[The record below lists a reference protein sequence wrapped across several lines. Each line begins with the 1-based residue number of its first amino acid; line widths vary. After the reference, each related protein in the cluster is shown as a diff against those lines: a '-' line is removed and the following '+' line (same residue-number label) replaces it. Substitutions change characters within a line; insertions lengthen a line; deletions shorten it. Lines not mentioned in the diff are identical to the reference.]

1 MTGTLHYRGNQTTSF
16 LTPSLSHLEA
26 NYFCHQ
32 RPHSGSQQPTQGRLL
47 ETRMKAKVHPAALA
61 AREGARV
68 VLERVDVSFPNLAHL
83 WAEAGYREADLSRWI
98 TERLGLSL
106 EIVQRKPRWVWIL
119 NYVEPDPI
127 PTVFEVIRR
136 SWVVEHTF
144 AWLLLNRRMSRD
156 YEFPPET
163 GEALI
168 YVTMLRLM
176 LKRLAKG
183 VQ

>member
-1 MTGTLHYRGNQTTSF
+1 M
-16 LTPSLSHLEA
+16 
-26 NYFCHQ
+26 
-32 RPHSGSQQPTQGRLL
+32 
-47 ETRMKAKVHPAALA
+47 
-61 AREGARV
+61 

-127 PTVFEVIRR
+127 PTVFEVIRS

-144 AWLLLNRRMSRD
+144 AWLLRNRRMSRD

-168 YVTMLRLM
+168 
-176 LKRLAKG
+176 
-183 VQ
+183 